1 MMMRFYNSRVE
12 HIVTKNNEFFEQ
24 CDDTTL
30 FYCYCYKIAA
40 KNPDA
45 CVGDKAASAIVEQ

>member
-24 CDDTTL
+24 CDGTTL
-30 FYCYCYKIAA
+30 FYCYGKPMFVIQ
-40 KNPDA
+40 N
-45 CVGDKAASAIVEQ
+45 